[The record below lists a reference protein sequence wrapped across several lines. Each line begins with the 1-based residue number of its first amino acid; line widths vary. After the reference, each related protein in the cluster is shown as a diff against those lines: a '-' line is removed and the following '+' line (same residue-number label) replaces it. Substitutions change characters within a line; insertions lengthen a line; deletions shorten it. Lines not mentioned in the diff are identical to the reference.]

1 MLLEFTSIYYY
12 VLGVR
17 GVAGIDLETL
27 LKIAGE
33 KPYQGPDYSAKR
45 RKLTKKLKEIFAKHF
60 NGKADQIIE
69 SLTSRRGF
77 TPSDQLLKYSSKA
90 FERVVDEIIAVCKI
104 FMEFDENKEK
114 ELKRDI
120 LKVVIEVK
128 NDP

>member
-1 MLLEFTSIYYY
+1 MRGMTS
-12 VLGVR
+12 
-17 GVAGIDLETL
+17 IDLETL

-33 KPYQGPDYSAKR
+33 KPYQGSDYSAKR
-45 RKLTKKLKEIFAKHF
+45 RKLTKKLKEILAKHF

-77 TPSDQLLKYSSKA
+77 TPSDQFLKYSSKA
-90 FERVVDEIIAVCKI
+90 FERVVDEIIAVCKV

>member
-1 MLLEFTSIYYY
+1 MTS
-12 VLGVR
+12 
-17 GVAGIDLETL
+17 IDLETL

-45 RKLTKKLKEIFAKHF
+45 RKLTKKLKEMFTKHF
-60 NGKADQIIE
+60 SGKADQIIE

-90 FERVVDEIIAVCKI
+90 FERVVDEIIAVCKV